1 MADDYKQYTSCCLP
15 QQWRSLATYLV
26 SATATLLAVAIV
38 TIAVA
43 GWCALFY
50 LGVAAAAE
58 AVAACSWWLNI
69 RLVCLGG
76 DRSAAGML
84 VAIEPAVGKSGYF
97 NELDTDYS
105 INLLLYP
112 NLPGVSQ
119 AEAEISHPYGE
130 LIKNQQD
137 IIDHIG
143 FFEGYKATEEP
154 RRKPDRTSAVL
165 HAEFEGAGVYD
176 FFIGASISLG
186 LYIAAIIA
194 CAAIPPPWGVLLAGL
209 LALLALL
216 AWFLSHEVGAGDYG
230 GPGDVKG
237 APSELHTN
245 DPATSIG
252 SRRMPSAPN
261 QLITLPSGRKPIARP
276 TAIMIATAIRERT
289 RSVIVLAASTAHDVI
304 GKERKRS
311 MMPFLRSCASNTP
324 DQIMANVM
332 RLHEDAGHQEVDVG
346 GALGLRLRRR
356 TRSGRAARTASAE
369 SSRPAAIP
377 GLRMMCR
384 KLRFDQRQDVAHPP
398 GDARATFRARTFALR
413 SRSGGPKGRY
423 SCGLLRRFIVSRPP
437 HDRSGSERRRPE
449 SVAAMRRHRVGC
461 RSIADR
467 WK

>member
-154 RRKPDRTSAVL
+154 RRSRTEQARYCTLSSKEPASTTSSSAPRSAWASTSPRSSPAPPFRHL
-165 HAEFEGAGVYD
+165 GA
-176 FFIGASISLG
+176 FFSLVCWHCWH
-186 LYIAAIIA
+186 Y
-194 CAAIPPPWGVLLAGL
+194 
-209 LALLALL
+209 L

-252 SRRMPSAPN
+252 ADLLYVQGTWVFDTFHTGWNEIHPIKRCTSMGTWDGAWPPDIPDRVKRLDDGFADARDP
-261 QLITLPSGRKPIARP
+261 QTIARQAEP
-276 TAIMIATAIRERT
+276 AYKWEIHPLIDGCGQYPGVHILP
-289 RSVIVLAASTAHDVI
+289 VKDPPLHDVPI
-304 GKERKRS
+304 IK
-311 MMPFLRSCASNTP
+311 
-324 DQIMANVM
+324 
-332 RLHEDAGHQEVDVG
+332 
-346 GALGLRLRRR
+346 
-356 TRSGRAARTASAE
+356 
-369 SSRPAAIP
+369 
-377 GLRMMCR
+377 
-384 KLRFDQRQDVAHPP
+384 
-398 GDARATFRARTFALR
+398 
-413 SRSGGPKGRY
+413 
-423 SCGLLRRFIVSRPP
+423 
-437 HDRSGSERRRPE
+437 
-449 SVAAMRRHRVGC
+449 
-461 RSIADR
+461 
-467 WK
+467 

>member
-194 CAAIPPPWGVLLAGL
+194 CAAIPPPWGVLSLVC
-209 LALLALL
+209 
-216 AWFLSHEVGAGDYG
+216 WHCWHYW
-230 GPGDVKG
+230 
-237 APSELHTN
+237 H
-245 DPATSIG
+245 G
-252 SRRMPSAPN
+252 SSA
-261 QLITLPSGRKPIARP
+261 
-276 TAIMIATAIRERT
+276 
-289 RSVIVLAASTAHDVI
+289 
-304 GKERKRS
+304 
-311 MMPFLRSCASNTP
+311 
-324 DQIMANVM
+324 
-332 RLHEDAGHQEVDVG
+332 
-346 GALGLRLRRR
+346 
-356 TRSGRAARTASAE
+356 TRSGRRL
-369 SSRPAAIP
+369 PA
-377 GLRMMCR
+377 
-384 KLRFDQRQDVAHPP
+384 
-398 GDARATFRARTFALR
+398 ARAT
-413 SRSGGPKGRY
+413 
-423 SCGLLRRFIVSRPP
+423 
-437 HDRSGSERRRPE
+437 
-449 SVAAMRRHRVGC
+449 
-461 RSIADR
+461 
-467 WK
+467 